1 MDCSDRLLCILFLIF
16 LPGNLMTKTI
26 IMPKY
31 GLQQDEGTVVEW
43 RIKEGDQVNKGDILL
58 DLETDKALF
67 EYESSESGYIRKLVA
82 QNGDVVPV
90 LSVIALL
97 TDEADEAID
106 ESALSD
112 APEPAVVEASPEP
125 KAPSEVPPTAPTERI
140 KRSPAARRRVLEL
153 NIELATI
160 TGTGPGGRIV
170 QVDVEN
176 AATKAPT
183 VTAGSSSLSKMRQAI
198 GKTMAYSKST
208 IPHFYVATE
217 IDMTDAETWRK
228 NLTETDAIKLS
239 VTDLF
244 VKAAADALTQY
255 PALNASLSGDTAV
268 IIHDT
273 VNIGLAVGT
282 DDGLVVPVIPNAQ
295 KIFLADLADERAQR
309 VDEARQGKLRG
320 DANATFTISNLG
332 MYGVTSFTA
341 IVNPPE
347 AAILAVGAA
356 IPRVVPIGDSM
367 TIAVRQIAEAT
378 LSADHRLVD
387 GVVAAQFLQALKQ
400 NLEDVKKL
408 EGWL

>member
-1 MDCSDRLLCILFLIF
+1 
-16 LPGNLMTKTI
+16 MTKTI

-31 GLQQDEGTVVEW
+31 GLQQDNGTVVEW
-43 RIKEGDQVNKGDILL
+43 RIKEGDHVNKGDILL

-67 EYESSESGYIRKLVA
+67 EYESPESGYVRKLVA
-82 QNGDVVPV
+82 QNGEEVPV
-90 LSVIALL
+90 LSVIAIV

-106 ESALSD
+106 DL
-112 APEPAVVEASPEP
+112 APASTG
-125 KAPSEVPPTAPTERI
+125 SPTEETRQTADTEEQKPVLEAPAQRI
-140 KRSPAARRRVLEL
+140 KRSPAARHRAREL
-153 NIELATI
+153 NIDLAAI
-160 TGTGPGGRIV
+160 AGTGPGGRIV
-170 QVDVEN
+170 LADVEL
-176 AATKAPT
+176 AASAAP
-183 VTAGSSSLSKMRQAI
+183 SSTTLSRMRQAI

-228 NLTETDAIKLS
+228 NLAETDAIKLS

-255 PALNASLSGDTAV
+255 PALNASLDGDTAV
-268 IIHDT
+268 IVHDT

-282 DDGLVVPVIPNAQ
+282 DDGLVVPVIPNADQ
-295 KIFLADLADERAQR
+295 AFLTDLADERGQR
-309 VDEARQGKLRG
+309 VEEARQGKMRG
-320 DANATFTISNLG
+320 DASATFTISNLG
-332 MYGVTSFTA
+332 MYGITSFTA

-356 IPRVVPIGDSM
+356 IARVVPIGDTM
-367 TIAVRQIAEAT
+367 TIAVRQIAEVT

-400 NLEDVKKL
+400 NLEDTNKL
-408 EGWL
+408 ESWL